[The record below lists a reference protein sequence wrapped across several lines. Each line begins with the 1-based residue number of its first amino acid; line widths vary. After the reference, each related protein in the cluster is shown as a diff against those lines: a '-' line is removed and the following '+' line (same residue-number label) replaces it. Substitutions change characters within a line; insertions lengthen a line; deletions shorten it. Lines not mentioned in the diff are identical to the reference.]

1 MQIRKNILIFSN
13 NSNNS
18 QLLLEALSDL
28 EYKLDMQ
35 IDIIIKEN
43 YTELERKKF
52 INCII
57 YLLQINYSQ
66 HNFRIFISD
75 KNLIKEFKSNKE
87 IINTKRNITIHSLLG
102 LINEDVIN
110 NEGTLINN
118 NRYKEIKNIKVD
130 RIEVFYTAQNLKVDI
145 HGNDTI

>member
-13 NSNNS
+13 NSNNL

-43 YTELERKKF
+43 YTELERKKL

-75 KNLIKEFKSNKE
+75 KNLLKEFKLNKE
-87 IINTKRNITIHSLLG
+87 IANTKRNINIYSLLG
-102 LINEDVIN
+102 LINEDIIN
-110 NEGTLINN
+110 DEGNLINN